1 MRLGPDQP
9 DRFPNVATKS
19 KCQRIAQVAQGLS
32 CAVRG
37 EDGDW
42 RCLPDVKNLE
52 TILDFLREI
61 PHIFPILRWK

>member
-1 MRLGPDQP
+1 MVEDQEAGAKLQAGLGWGED
-9 DRFPNVATKS
+9 
-19 KCQRIAQVAQGLS
+19 
-32 CAVRG
+32 AVRG

-52 TILDFLREI
+52 TILDFMREI